1 MPELTDLEAEVLER
15 AYASIRHAPS
25 VSATTLADAA
35 IKAADCTRESHPLVW
50 QRLHQAA
57 GEFLRRKFDPVQPP

>member
-1 MPELTDLEAEVLER
+1 MPELTDLEA

-35 IKAADCTRESHPLVW
+35 MPAGCTRESHPLVW

-57 GEFLRRKFDPVQPP
+57 DEFLRRKFDPVHRLG